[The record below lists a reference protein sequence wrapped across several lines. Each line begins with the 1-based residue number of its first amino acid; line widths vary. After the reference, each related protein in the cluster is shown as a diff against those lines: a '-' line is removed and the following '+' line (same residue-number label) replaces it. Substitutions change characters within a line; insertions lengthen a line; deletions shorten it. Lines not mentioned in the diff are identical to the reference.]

1 MIKQLRLLFTMLLLT
16 IVGSASADSYVKVT
30 STDDI
35 TNGTYLIVYENGSVA
50 FDGSL
55 TTLDAANNVIDV
67 TINDGVIEATENINK
82 ELVD

>member
-30 STDDI
+30 STADI

-50 FDGSL
+50 FD
-55 TTLDAANNVIDV
+55 VV
-67 TINDGVIEATENINK
+67 
-82 ELVD
+82 